1 MNQFHLKFQV
11 KWSDVDPNMHL
22 RNSVYMDFTDQVRIK
37 FFHVNGIS
45 LLDFRE
51 MQIGPILFSTATN
64 FRREI
69 LINEEIMVN
78 CKMSSMSDDGRKW
91 TVFHELYK
99 ENGEL
104 AATVEASGAW
114 MDLAKRKLT
123 TPPERIMKVFE
134 GLERVEASNS

>member
-1 MNQFHLKFQV
+1 MNSFSLKFQV

-45 LLDFRE
+45 LLDFRR
-51 MQIGPILFSTATN
+51 MHIGPILFSTTTN

-69 LINEEIMVN
+69 LINEEVKVN
-78 CKMSSMSDDGRKW
+78 CKLAMMTEDGRKW
-91 TVFHELYK
+91 EILHEVFK

-104 AATVEASGAW
+104 AATVIASGAW
-114 MDLAKRKLT
+114 MDLTKRKLT
-123 TPPERIMKVFE
+123 TPPVEIVRIFDD
-134 GLERVEASNS
+134 LERVEKMDH